1 MKIAVQGLFWI
12 LRHEKEQQ
20 RGCAKLQKRRSCSG
34 SNSQGKRY
42 TFEKMI
48 KLARENGVIV
58 YKDSDLAEVLFHI
71 REGKEIPF
79 ELYSAVSEVI
89 AYCWKVNGTIE

>member
-1 MKIAVQGLFWI
+1 MKKSNKAVALSYKDGDQAPVVIAKAKDI
-12 LRHEKEQQ
+12 L
-20 RGCAKLQKRRSCSG
+20 
-34 SNSQGKRY
+34 
-42 TFEKMI
+42 FEKMI
-48 KLARENGVIV
+48 ELARENGVVI

-71 REGKEIPF
+71 KEGKEIPF

>member
-1 MKIAVQGLFWI
+1 MKKSSKAVALSYNKGDHAPVVIAKAKDI
-12 LRHEKEQQ
+12 L
-20 RGCAKLQKRRSCSG
+20 
-34 SNSQGKRY
+34 
-42 TFEKMI
+42 FEKMI
-48 KLARENGVIV
+48 KIARENGVIV

>member
-1 MKIAVQGLFWI
+1 MKKSSKAVALSYKKGDHAPVVIAKAKDI
-12 LRHEKEQQ
+12 L
-20 RGCAKLQKRRSCSG
+20 
-34 SNSQGKRY
+34 
-42 TFEKMI
+42 FEKMI
-48 KLARENGVIV
+48 KLASENGVIV

-89 AYCWKVNGTIE
+89 TYCWKVNGIIE

>member
-1 MKIAVQGLFWI
+1 MKKSSKGVALSYKKGDHAPVVIAKAKDI
-12 LRHEKEQQ
+12 L
-20 RGCAKLQKRRSCSG
+20 
-34 SNSQGKRY
+34 
-42 TFEKMI
+42 FEKMI

>member
-1 MKIAVQGLFWI
+1 MKKNGKAVALSYKNGDHAPVVIAKAKDI
-12 LRHEKEQQ
+12 L
-20 RGCAKLQKRRSCSG
+20 
-34 SNSQGKRY
+34 
-42 TFEKMI
+42 FEKMI
-48 KLARENGVIV
+48 KIARENGVIV

>member
-1 MKIAVQGLFWI
+1 MKKSSKAVALSYKKGDQAPVVVAKAKDI
-12 LRHEKEQQ
+12 L
-20 RGCAKLQKRRSCSG
+20 
-34 SNSQGKRY
+34 
-42 TFEKMI
+42 FEKMI

-89 AYCWKVNGTIE
+89 AYCWKVNGKIE